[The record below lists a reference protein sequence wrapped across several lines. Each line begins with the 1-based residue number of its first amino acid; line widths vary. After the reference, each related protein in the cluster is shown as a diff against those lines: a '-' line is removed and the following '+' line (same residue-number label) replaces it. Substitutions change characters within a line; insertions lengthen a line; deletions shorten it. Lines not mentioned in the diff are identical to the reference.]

1 MKAERPRGG
10 MCRAVQRPDTRAE
23 TELPTIQSGK
33 TKQKESKNNG
43 LVAGLYVLPVSG
55 SPVFISPTLNDTMR
69 KLLHA
74 ELVEQR
80 LSAGEADRAE
90 RHPVALLLHNI
101 RSLYNVGSMFRTA
114 DAALAAELILC
125 GYTPSP
131 PRKEIEKTALGAVD
145 TVPWSYQQSTA
156 CAIASLKER
165 GYTVLA
171 LELTDKSRS
180 YDEFCAND
188 FPLCLVAGN
197 EITGVDDDI
206 LALCDGAVQIPM
218 FGVKHS
224 LNVGVAAGIALFE
237 AVRGWRGMAKP

>member
-1 MKAERPRGG
+1 MT
-10 MCRAVQRPDTRAE
+10 V
-23 TELPTIQSGK
+23 
-33 TKQKESKNNG
+33 TKN
-43 LVAGLYVLPVSG
+43 
-55 SPVFISPTLNDTMR
+55 MR

-74 ELVEQR
+74 ELVAQR
-80 LSAGEADRAE
+80 LSEKEAECAE

-114 DAALAAELILC
+114 DAALASELILC

-145 TVPWSYQQSTA
+145 TVPWSYEQSTVQ
-156 CAIASLKER
+156 AIAMLKKR

-171 LELTDKSRS
+171 LELTDKGRS
-180 YDEFCAND
+180 YDELSAAD

-197 EITGVDDDI
+197 EITGVDDDV
-206 LALCDGAVQIPM
+206 LALCDGALQIPM

-224 LNVGVAAGIALFE
+224 LNVGVATGIALFE
-237 AVRGWRGMAKP
+237 AVRCWRSVESSVSN